1 MVVTMKCYRIYVN
14 DEIAATVFSAAQA
27 AAEMDKWFAAGYEN
41 VEFKIEN
48 Y

>member
-1 MVVTMKCYRIYVN
+1 MKCYRIYVDN
-14 DEIAATVFSAAQA
+14 EIAATVFSSAQA

-41 VEFKIEN
+41 VEMKIEE

>member
-1 MVVTMKCYRIYVN
+1 MKCYRIYVYN
-14 DEIAATVFSAAQA
+14 EVVATVFSSVQCVT
-27 AAEMDKWFAAGYEN
+27 EMDKWINAGYEN